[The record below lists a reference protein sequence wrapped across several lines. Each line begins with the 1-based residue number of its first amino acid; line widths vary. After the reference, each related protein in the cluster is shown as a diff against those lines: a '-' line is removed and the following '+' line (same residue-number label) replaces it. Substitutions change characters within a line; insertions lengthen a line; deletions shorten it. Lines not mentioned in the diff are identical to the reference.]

1 MLSFTLMV
9 DLGYATDNSGVE
21 FVSVDML
28 RELFIKKFAVIDEL
42 RVELHE
48 GLNVLTG
55 ETGAGKSIVVDALG
69 LILGQR
75 GQSDFI
81 KTGAKETTVEAIFD
95 AASNTVAEGLGIDV
109 STEFIIR
116 RVVSSTGKNRS
127 FVNDSSVGTQAL
139 AAVGATLVDIHSQ
152 HENQSLMSKAKQM
165 RLLDEFG
172 RIEGDVKEYS
182 TALCKYRA
190 LLDEKTRL
198 AENIRDRA
206 RRIEMLRFQID
217 EIEAAGLDIKEAE
230 ALLKERTVIANMT
243 TLKELSETAYDV
255 LHNREGAMEDQ
266 SAVVVD
272 SLEKL
277 AKIDESAAEC
287 LSMAKEAQSYIKEL
301 SVMLRRYKDNIDFVP
316 ERLDAIETHLET
328 IRKLERKYGETVEA
342 VLSFRD
348 AAAAEL
354 DELTAINEKLDLIE
368 EEIASALKRLEAAA
382 GQISIDRAATAVR
395 LEAEI
400 AVTLKG
406 LALPKARFEICL
418 TQNRNE
424 DGSLVLLN
432 DGADVVEFQFT
443 ANPGEPLKPLQKIAS
458 GGELSRVMLALKS
471 AFAEYDDIP
480 VLVFDEVDAGIG
492 GETAERVAD
501 KLKELS
507 KRRQVLCVTHLP
519 QIASRADNHL
529 RIRKHMAEDA
539 VAITVDPLY
548 GQDRQVE
555 LARMLSGSITEISLE
570 HARELLKKGGKGR

>member
-1 MLSFTLMV
+1 
-9 DLGYATDNSGVE
+9 
-21 FVSVDML
+21 ML

-75 GQSDFI
+75 GQSNFI

-95 AASNTVAEGLGIDV
+95 AVGNTTAQDLGIDV
-109 STEFIIR
+109 SDELIIR
-116 RVVSSTGKNRS
+116 RIVSSTGKNRS
-127 FVNDSSVGTQAL
+127 FVNDSSVGIATL
-139 AAVGATLVDIHSQ
+139 AEIGATLVDIHSQ

-165 RLLDEFG
+165 RLLDSFG
-172 RIEGDVKEYS
+172 KIEDAVKGYS
-182 TALCKYRA
+182 TTLARYRA
-190 LLDEKTRL
+190 LSDEKTRL
-198 AENIRDRA
+198 AENIKDRDK
-206 RRIEMLRFQID
+206 RIEILRFQID
-217 EIEAAGLDIKEAE
+217 EIEAAGLDVKEAE
-230 ALLKERTVIANMT
+230 ALSKERTVLANLT
-243 TLKELSETAYDV
+243 SLKELSESAYEVMHKRD
-255 LHNREGAMEDQ
+255 GAIEDQ
-266 SAVVVD
+266 TAVVVD
-272 SLEKL
+272 ALQRL
-277 AKIDESAAEC
+277 AKIDESAAEI
-287 LSMAKEAQSYIKEL
+287 LTMAKEMQSYVKEL

-316 ERLDAIETHLET
+316 ERLDTIETRLET
-328 IRKLERKYGETVEA
+328 IRKLERKYGDTVQGILDYRDSAA
-342 VLSFRD
+342 VQ
-348 AAAAEL
+348 L
-354 DELTAINEKLDLIE
+354 DELTAINEKLDTTE
-368 EEIASALKRLEAAA
+368 GEIASAKKHLEATAT
-382 GQISIDRAATAVR
+382 QISNQRAETARR

-400 AVTLKG
+400 AATLKD

-418 TQNRNE
+418 TLNRNE
-424 DGSLVLLN
+424 DGSVVFFG
-432 DGADVVEFQFT
+432 DGADSVEFLFT
-443 ANPGEPLKPLQKIAS
+443 ANPGEPLRPLQKIAS

-519 QIASRADNHL
+519 QIASRADSHI
-529 RIRKHMAEDA
+529 RIRKHIAEDA
-539 VAITVDPLY
+539 VAITVDALY

-570 HARELLKKGGKGR
+570 HARQLLKKGGEG

>member
-1 MLSFTLMV
+1 
-9 DLGYATDNSGVE
+9 
-21 FVSVDML
+21 ML

-75 GQSDFI
+75 GQSNFI

-95 AASNTVAEGLGIDV
+95 APGNTTAKDLGIDV
-109 STEFIIR
+109 SDELIIR
-116 RVVSSTGKNRS
+116 RIVSSAGKNRS
-127 FVNDSSVGTQAL
+127 FVNDSSVGIATL
-139 AAVGATLVDIHSQ
+139 AEIGAALVDIHSQ

-165 RLLDEFG
+165 RLLDSFG
-172 RIEGDVKEYS
+172 KIEGTVKEYS
-182 TALCKYRA
+182 TTLGKYRA
-190 LLDEKTRL
+190 LSDEKTRL
-198 AENIRDRA
+198 AENIKDRGK
-206 RRIEMLRFQID
+206 RIEMLRFQID
-217 EIEAAGLDIKEAE
+217 EIEAADLDVKEAE
-230 ALLKERTVIANMT
+230 ALTKERTVLANLT
-243 TLKELSETAYDV
+243 TLKELSESAYEV
-255 LHNREGAMEDQ
+255 LHKRDGAMEDQ

-272 SLEKL
+272 SLERL
-277 AKIDESAAEC
+277 AKIDESAAEI
-287 LSMAKEAQSYIKEL
+287 LTMAKETQSYVKEL

-316 ERLDAIETHLET
+316 ERLDTIEIRLET
-328 IRKLERKYGETVEA
+328 IRKLERKYGETVQGILDYRDTA
-342 VLSFRD
+342 VTQ
-348 AAAAEL
+348 L
-354 DELTAINEKLDLIE
+354 DELTAINEKLDTIE
-368 EEIASALKRLEAAA
+368 EEIASAKKHLEATA
-382 GQISIDRAATAVR
+382 QLISKQRAETAR
-395 LEAEI
+395 LLEAEI
-400 AVTLKG
+400 AATLKD

-418 TQNRNE
+418 TLNRNE
-424 DGSLVLLN
+424 DGKVVFLS
-432 DGADVVEFQFT
+432 DGADSVEFLFT
-443 ANPGEPLKPLQKIAS
+443 ANPGEPLRPLQKIAS

-519 QIASRADNHL
+519 QIASRADNHM
-529 RIRKHMAEDA
+529 RILKHIAEDA
-539 VAITVDPLY
+539 VAITIDALY

-570 HARELLKKGGKGR
+570 HARELLKKGGEG

>member
-1 MLSFTLMV
+1 
-9 DLGYATDNSGVE
+9 
-21 FVSVDML
+21 ML

-75 GQSDFI
+75 GQSNFI

-95 AASNTVAEGLGIDV
+95 AVGNTTAEDLGIDV
-109 STEFIIR
+109 SGELIIR
-116 RVVSSTGKNRS
+116 RIVSSTGKNRS
-127 FVNDSSVGTQAL
+127 FVNDSSVGIATL
-139 AAVGATLVDIHSQ
+139 AEIGATLVDIHSQ

-165 RLLDEFG
+165 RLLDSFG
-172 RIEGDVKEYS
+172 KIENAVKEYS
-182 TALCKYRA
+182 TTLARYRA
-190 LLDEKTRL
+190 LSDEKTRL
-198 AENIRDRA
+198 TQNIKDRDK
-206 RRIEMLRFQID
+206 RIEMLRFQID
-217 EIEAAGLDIKEAE
+217 EIEAAGLDVKEAE
-230 ALLKERTVIANMT
+230 ALAKERTVLANLT
-243 TLKELSETAYDV
+243 TLKELSESAYEVMHKRD
-255 LHNREGAMEDQ
+255 GAIEDQ
-266 SAVVVD
+266 TAVVVD
-272 SLEKL
+272 ALQRL
-277 AKIDESAAEC
+277 AKIDESAAEI
-287 LSMAKEAQSYIKEL
+287 LTMAKEMQSYVKEL

-316 ERLDAIETHLET
+316 ERLDTIETRLET
-328 IRKLERKYGETVEA
+328 IRKLERKYGDTVQGILDYRDSAA
-342 VLSFRD
+342 VQF
-348 AAAAEL
+348 
-354 DELTAINEKLDLIE
+354 DELTAINEKLDTTE
-368 EEIASALKRLEAAA
+368 EEIASAKKHLEAAA
-382 GQISIDRAATAVR
+382 RQISKQRAETARR

-400 AVTLKG
+400 AATLKD

-418 TQNRNE
+418 TLNRNE
-424 DGSLVLLN
+424 DGSMVFFG
-432 DGADVVEFQFT
+432 DGADSVEFLFT
-443 ANPGEPLKPLQKIAS
+443 ANPGEPLRPLQKIAS

-519 QIASRADNHL
+519 QIASRADSHI
-529 RIRKHMAEDA
+529 RIRKHIAEDA
-539 VAITVDPLY
+539 VAITVDALY

-570 HARELLKKGGKGR
+570 HARQLLKKGGEG

>member
-1 MLSFTLMV
+1 
-9 DLGYATDNSGVE
+9 
-21 FVSVDML
+21 ML

-75 GQSDFI
+75 GQSNFI

-95 AASNTVAEGLGIDV
+95 APGNTTAKDLGIDL
-109 STEFIIR
+109 SDELIIR
-116 RVVSSTGKNRS
+116 RIVSSTGKNRS
-127 FVNDSSVGTQAL
+127 FVNDSSVGIATL
-139 AAVGATLVDIHSQ
+139 AEIGATLVDIHSQ

-165 RLLDEFG
+165 RLLDSFG
-172 RIEGDVKEYS
+172 KIEGTVKGYS
-182 TALCKYRA
+182 TTLGKYRA
-190 LLDEKTRL
+190 LSDEKTRL
-198 AENIRDRA
+198 ADNIKDRDK
-206 RRIEMLRFQID
+206 RIEMLRFQID
-217 EIEAAGLDIKEAE
+217 EIEAADLDVKEAE
-230 ALLKERTVIANMT
+230 SLTKERTVLANLT
-243 TLKELSETAYDV
+243 TLKELSESAYEV
-255 LHNREGAMEDQ
+255 LHKRDGAMEDQ

-272 SLEKL
+272 SLERL
-277 AKIDESAAEC
+277 AKIDESAAEI
-287 LSMAKEAQSYIKEL
+287 LTMAKEMQSYVKEL

-316 ERLDAIETHLET
+316 ERLDTIETRLET
-328 IRKLERKYGETVEA
+328 IRKLERKYGDTVQGILDYRDSAA
-342 VLSFRD
+342 VQ
-348 AAAAEL
+348 L
-354 DELTAINEKLDLIE
+354 DELTAINEKLDTIE
-368 EEIASALKRLEAAA
+368 EEIASAKKHLEAAA
-382 GQISIDRAATAVR
+382 QQISNQRAETARR

-400 AVTLKG
+400 AATLKD

-418 TQNRNE
+418 TLNRNE
-424 DGSLVLLN
+424 DGSVVFFG
-432 DGADVVEFQFT
+432 DGADSVEFLFT
-443 ANPGEPLKPLQKIAS
+443 ANPGEPLRPLQKIAS

-519 QIASRADNHL
+519 QIASRADSHI
-529 RIRKHMAEDA
+529 RIRKHIAEDA
-539 VAITVDPLY
+539 VAITVDALY

-570 HARELLKKGGKGR
+570 HARQLLKKGGEG